1 MITFPTTP
9 EAFIAYH
16 EERTGRKLE
25 GFERSLASTVVEL
38 ANFSYQEGIDG
49 DAKTVTTDDAET
61 FFRERG
67 REAEFTR
74 LAHTWESIS
83 FWCEIAYQA
92 GRREWISN
100 VLEHN
105 PELLSPVLEYTE
117 ALARSTPRCCWSI
130 HAIMQMAAALDEDRL
145 HTLYM
150 FARGISENDGGGA
163 KHE

>member
-9 EAFIAYH
+9 EAFIAYQ
-16 EERTGRKLE
+16 EDRTGRKLE
-25 GFERSLASTVVEL
+25 GFERSFASTVAEL

-92 GRREWISN
+92 GRRVWLSN
-100 VLEHN
+100 VLEHI

-130 HAIMQMAAALDEDRL
+130 HAIMQMAAALNEDRL

-150 FARGISENDGGGA
+150 FARGISGNDGGGA